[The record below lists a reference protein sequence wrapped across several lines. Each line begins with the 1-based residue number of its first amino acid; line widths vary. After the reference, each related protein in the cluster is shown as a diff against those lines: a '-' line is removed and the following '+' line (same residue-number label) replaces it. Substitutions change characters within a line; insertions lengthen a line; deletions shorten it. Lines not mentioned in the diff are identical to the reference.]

1 MNGTIFENWF
11 QSTLLP
17 NLSKGK
23 KVVIDLDNTKHHS
36 RYVEKT
42 PTMNMKKND
51 MIAIMINHGIEIPN
65 PLPTK
70 PVLLQKIRQAN
81 IFIQFVIDIMAKEA
95 RFSVLRLPP
104 YHLNPIEMVWSPF
117 KVQMKCF
124 FYC

>member
-36 RYVEKT
+36 RYVERT

-51 MIAIMINHGIEIPN
+51 MIAIMINYGIEIPD
-65 PLPTK
+65 PLSTK
-70 PVLLQKIRQAN
+70 TC
-81 IFIQFVIDIMAKEA
+81 
-95 RFSVLRLPP
+95 SVAENKASEYFQTVR
-104 YHLNPIEMVWSPF
+104 Y
-117 KVQMKCF
+117 
-124 FYC
+124 